1 MLGAVC
7 VELLVG
13 GWLVDGEPDGLPKP
27 PVQPESANK
36 PSVAMPP
43 ASATSVRRSVCV
55 SFIDSSRAGVNAPC
69 VSCSLPRDAQI
80 EGKSAQDRSQACTS
94 GFAASQQV
102 FAAERVR
109 EKHKLFAVKQHRYT
123 QSKNEATTLMTDR
136 VPDPSKGWLL
146 QWRSGDKNAIDQL
159 LPLVYDELRRVA
171 RRHLRGERQEHTL
184 QTTALIHEV
193 YLKLVRQDQGAAFD
207 RHHFVALTS
216 NLMREIL
223 VDYARRRI
231 AQKRDGGCR
240 ITLTD
245 DVALVDTREVDVL
258 AVDRALGKLARLDE
272 QQARV
277 VELRYF
283 GGLSIRETS
292 DALGVS
298 EATVKRD
305 WETARAWLQREMP
318 ESDAP

>member
-1 MLGAVC
+1 MDDRATATPGA
-7 VELLVG
+7 LLI
-13 GWLVDGEPDGLPKP
+13 
-27 PVQPESANK
+27 
-36 PSVAMPP
+36 
-43 ASATSVRRSVCV
+43 R
-55 SFIDSSRAGVNAPC
+55 
-69 VSCSLPRDAQI
+69 
-80 EGKSAQDRSQACTS
+80 
-94 GFAASQQV
+94 
-102 FAAERVR
+102 
-109 EKHKLFAVKQHRYT
+109 
-123 QSKNEATTLMTDR
+123 
-136 VPDPSKGWLL
+136 
-146 QWRSGDKNAIDQL
+146 WRSGDKSAIDEL
-159 LPLVYDELRRVA
+159 LPLLYAELRRVA
-171 RRHLRGERQEHTL
+171 HRHLRRERIGHTL

-193 YLKLVRQDQGAAFD
+193 YLRLAGQQHGAAD
-207 RHHFVALTS
+207 SHHHFVALTS

-245 DVALVDTREVDVL
+245 DVALVDTRQVDVL